1 MAQKRQT
8 NSSQAS
14 AALEW
19 LKDLSEIPSR
29 APPWDCHGC
38 TGTATSAVA
47 VPPGSSP
54 TADRAVVIS
63 MNPVVLGRNAIGE
76 SSPELACAAS
86 RSWEHHFGWNSDGK
100 MNIGLAAEAAVAAGG
115 HRNLRQSLAL
125 SWPCN
130 SRLCA
135 ALCVARCCNLQQ

>member
-14 AALEW
+14 AALER

-38 TGTATSAVA
+38 TGTATA
-47 VPPGSSP
+47 VPRSSR
-54 TADRAVVIS
+54 TADRAVIS

-100 MNIGLAAEAAVAAGG
+100 MNIGLAAAAAVAAGG